1 MSSHKHGLRFAGA
14 INRTILEYK
23 YFSCKGWSIKEVGD
37 FWGSVTDYDDI
48 NEATYSYYRRFTNSW
63 DLAKDFVNVKDSMI
77 MLDIQSRSGKGAE
90 FWIQK
95 GVIKKC
101 YIVDFSDHLL
111 DIAKERLKDSNYD
124 YELVKVLDYDF
135 PFDNDFFDLIGTY
148 ETIEHMG
155 NVDAFVRALSRILK
169 PGGIMILTCPNIL
182 WEPVH
187 WLSAIFDIH
196 HSEGPHNFL
205 RRKKLLKLFKENNL
219 RILKENTTVILP
231 FNNKN
236 LITINEKLEKIL
248 SEKIIRLIGLRRSFV
263 LSKSVPPI

>member
-1 MSSHKHGLRFAGA
+1 MSSHRHGFRFAGS
-14 INRTILEYK
+14 INRAILEYK
-23 YFSCKGWSIKEVGD
+23 YFSCKRWSIKEVGD
-37 FWGSVTDYDDI
+37 FWSSVTDYDDI

-63 DLAKDFVNVKDSMI
+63 DLTKDFVKDGMI

-90 FWIQK
+90 FWFQK

-101 YIVDFSDHLL
+101 YVVDFSDYLL

-124 YELVKVLDYDF
+124 YKLVKVLNYDL

-155 NVDAFVRALSRILK
+155 DVGAFVRALSRILK
-169 PGGIMILTCPNIL
+169 PGGLIILTCPNIL

-187 WLSAIFDIH
+187 WFAAIFNIH

-236 LITINEKLEKIL
+236 FITINEKLEKTL
-248 SEKIIRLIGLRRSFV
+248 PEKIIRLIGLRRSFV

>member
-1 MSSHKHGLRFAGA
+1 MSSHGHGFRFAGA
-14 INRTILEYK
+14 IKRAVLEHK
-23 YFSCKGWSIKEVGD
+23 YFTSKNWSLKEVGD
-37 FWGSVTDYDDI
+37 FWDSVTDYDDI
-48 NEATYSYYRRFTNSW
+48 NENTYSYYRRFTNSW
-63 DLAKDFVNVKDSMI
+63 DLAKDFVKDGMI

-101 YIVDFSDHLL
+101 YVVDFSDYLL

-124 YELVKVLDYDF
+124 YKLVKVLDYNF

-155 NVDAFVRALSRILK
+155 DVAAFVRALSLILK

-187 WLSAIFDIH
+187 WLAAIFDIH
-196 HSEGPHNFL
+196 HSEGPHKFL
-205 RRKKLLKLFKENNL
+205 RRKKMLQLFHNNRLEVL
-219 RILKENTTVILP
+219 RENTSVILP
-231 FNNKN
+231 FNK
-236 LITINEKLEKIL
+236 
-248 SEKIIRLIGLRRSFV
+248 EKIIAISERMEKFLPENVVRLIGLRRCFV
-263 LSKSVPPI
+263 LRRA

>member
-1 MSSHKHGLRFAGA
+1 MNNRKEDFISKDLL
-14 INRTILEYK
+14 NRTILEYK
-23 YFSCKGWSIKEVGD
+23 YFTCKNWSIKEVGD
-37 FWGSVTDYDDI
+37 FWSSVTDYDDI

-63 DLAKDFVNVKDSMI
+63 DLAKDFVNVKDGMI

-90 FWIQK
+90 FWFQK

-101 YIVDFSDHLL
+101 YVVDFSDYLL

-124 YELVKVLDYDF
+124 YKLVKVLDYDL

-155 NVDAFVRALSRILK
+155 DVDAFVRALSRILK

-205 RRKKLLKLFKENNL
+205 RRKKLLKLFKKNNL

-231 FNNKN
+231 FNKER
-236 LITINEKLEKIL
+236 LIAINEKLEKSL
-248 SEKIIRLIGLRRSFV
+248 SEEILRLIGLRRTFV
-263 LSKSVPPI
+263 LKKQHTPC